1 MFHQKFS
8 QVVKASAYLAASFV
22 FFSST
27 TQAAT
32 TLESVKQRGH
42 LVCGVNTSL
51 LGFSS
56 FNKNGEMEGLDVDL
70 CKAIAAGIFG
80 DKNKVSLKPLSASQ
94 RFTALQSG
102 EVDVLTRNTTRTLSR
117 DSQLGL
123 DFGPVN
129 FYDGQRFMVR
139 KELNITHI
147 SELDGASICIQQG
160 TTTEQNI
167 ADYFR
172 AHDLEF
178 EPVVFEDINEAKK
191 AFFSK
196 RCDAYT
202 GDGSEMA
209 SVRMESTR
217 PADYMLLEE
226 VISKE
231 PLAPV
236 VRHGD
241 DQWLDIVSYSLF
253 AMIDAE
259 ELGINSANVDNHK
272 ESANPKV
279 QRLLG
284 VTKGNGEALGL
295 PEDFAYQII
304 KQIGNYSESYE
315 KNIGPLE
322 IPRGL
327 NQLWT
332 DGGLM
337 YSPPFK

>member
-1 MFHQKFS
+1 MGLRTCTL
-8 QVVKASAYLAASFV
+8 LAIGLL
-22 FFSST
+22 FFSSA
-27 TQAAT
+27 QASM
-32 TLESVKQRGH
+32 TLNTVKKRGY

-56 FNKNGEMEGLDVDL
+56 FNKNGQMEGLDVDL
-70 CKAIAAGIFG
+70 CKAIAAAIFG
-80 DKNKVSLKPLSASQ
+80 DKEKVSFKPLSAAQ

-117 DSQLGL
+117 DTQLGL

-139 KELNITHI
+139 KDLEVSHI

-167 ADYFR
+167 SDYFR
-172 AHDLEF
+172 AHNLEF

-191 AFFSK
+191 TFFSK

-209 SVRMESTR
+209 SVRMESEN

-241 DQWLDIVSYSLF
+241 DQWLDIISYALF
-253 AMIDAE
+253 AMINAE
-259 ELGINSANVDNHK
+259 ELGIESNNVDDFKN
-272 ESANPKV
+272 SLNPKIK
-279 QRLLG
+279 RLLG
-284 VTKGNGEALGL
+284 ITKGNGEALGL
-295 PEDFAYQII
+295 REDFAYQII
-304 KQIGNYSESYE
+304 KQVGNYGESYA

-322 IPRGL
+322 VPRGL

>member
-1 MFHQKFS
+1 MTLNT
-8 QVVKASAYLAASFV
+8 VK
-22 FFSST
+22 
-27 TQAAT
+27 
-32 TLESVKQRGH
+32 KRGH

-56 FNKNGEMEGLDVDL
+56 FNKNGQMEGLDVDL
-70 CKAIAAGIFG
+70 CKAIAAAIFG
-80 DKNKVSLKPLSASQ
+80 DKEKVSFKPLSAAQ

-117 DSQLGL
+117 DTQLGL

-139 KELNITHI
+139 KDLEVSHI

-167 ADYFR
+167 SDYFR
-172 AHDLEF
+172 AHNLEF

-191 AFFSK
+191 TFFSK

-209 SVRMESTR
+209 SVRMESEN

-241 DQWLDIVSYSLF
+241 DQWLDIISYALF
-253 AMIDAE
+253 AMINAE
-259 ELGINSANVDNHK
+259 ELGIESNNVDDFK
-272 ESANPKV
+272 SSLNPKIK
-279 QRLLG
+279 RLLG
-284 VTKGNGEALGL
+284 ITKGNGEALGL
-295 PEDFAYQII
+295 REDFAYQII
-304 KQIGNYSESYE
+304 KQVGNYGESYA

-322 IPRGL
+322 VPRGL